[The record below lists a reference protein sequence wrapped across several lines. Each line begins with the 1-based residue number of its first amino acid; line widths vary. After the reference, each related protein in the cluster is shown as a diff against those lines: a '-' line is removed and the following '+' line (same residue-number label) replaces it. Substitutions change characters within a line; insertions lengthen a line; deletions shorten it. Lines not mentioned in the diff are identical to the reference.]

1 MDYAINELEQEV
13 LNTTRELAQK
23 KLKPLRAEMDAK
35 ETFSRQM
42 LEEYRKSGIMGLW
55 LPEEYG
61 GLGGGLPAW
70 PWRLKSS
77 PAYVPA
83 WR

>member
-1 MDYAINELEQEV
+1 MDYAINEMEQEV

-35 ETFSRQM
+35 EQFSKEM
-42 LEEYRKSGIMGLW
+42 LEEYKKSGIMGLW

-61 GLGGGLPAW
+61 GLGGGIT
-70 PWRLKSS
+70 
-77 PAYVPA
+77 
-83 WR
+83 